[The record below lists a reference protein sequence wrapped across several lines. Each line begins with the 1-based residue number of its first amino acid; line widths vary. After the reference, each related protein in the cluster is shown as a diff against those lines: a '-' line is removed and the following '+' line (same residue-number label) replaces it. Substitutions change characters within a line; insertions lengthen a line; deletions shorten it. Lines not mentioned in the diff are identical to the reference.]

1 MQQRSIKTC
10 ILLIC
15 FIHSTTAGNI
25 LAVLP
30 VASPSH
36 HIWTSPLVRTLAE
49 RGHNVTVISADAQK
63 TPVPNLTD
71 IVVTGIYEILHQE
84 FDFETMS
91 DTFQLF
97 SLDMVYEYMYQVCV
111 IMLKSDA
118 WKQLMA
124 YPPDTKFDLVITEA
138 SGSECLI
145 GGVRRFGDPPIV
157 SLNGFSVPDW
167 VFETSG
173 TPNTLSYIPNFAY
186 SASDRMTFWQRVT
199 NMFFYAY
206 SNYIYRYRY
215 IPAMD
220 KAAREY
226 YGPDVPLYSE
236 MKHKI
241 AVSMANYHPVLD
253 YPYAITPNLIPVAAM
268 QIKDPKPLPQDL
280 KLFLDEAKEGAI
292 LFSLG
297 SNLRSEK
304 LTPEKRKVL
313 MDAFAEL
320 PQKVLWKFEADSL
333 PGQPKNVKIS
343 KWLPQSDILAHPNVK
358 VFISHSGL
366 LSTHEAIYRGV
377 PVIGIPFFG
386 DQPVNIQ
393 KLVSR
398 GVAIQLNFKELTKE
412 SLLKAIRTILNDSSY
427 RENMKK
433 LSAKFRDEQQTP
445 LERAVFW
452 SEYVLR
458 HKGAPHLQSAAK
470 DLNFIQYFLL
480 DVLAFIFLIPALLIT
495 VLYWAC
501 IRRKSNQNRKHKLL

>member
-1 MQQRSIKTC
+1 MT
-10 ILLIC
+10 
-15 FIHSTTAGNI
+15 FIFQCHDEQTTRN
-25 LAVLP
+25 
-30 VASPSH
+30 
-36 HIWTSPLVRTLAE
+36 R
-49 RGHNVTVISADAQK
+49 QK
-63 TPVPNLTD
+63 T
-71 IVVTGIYEILHQE
+71 
-84 FDFETMS
+84 S
-91 DTFQLF
+91 
-97 SLDMVYEYMYQVCV
+97 SLCGLLLAAE
-111 IMLKSDA
+111 
-118 WKQLMA
+118 
-124 YPPDTKFDLVITEA
+124 
-138 SGSECLI
+138 
-145 GGVRRFGDPPIV
+145 
-157 SLNGFSVPDW
+157 
-167 VFETSG
+167 
-173 TPNTLSYIPNFAY
+173 
-186 SASDRMTFWQRVT
+186 DRSRSPFR
-199 NMFFYAY
+199 
-206 SNYIYRYRY
+206 
-215 IPAMD
+215 
-220 KAAREY
+220 
-226 YGPDVPLYSE
+226 
-236 MKHKI
+236 
-241 AVSMANYHPVLD
+241 
-253 YPYAITPNLIPVAAM
+253 
-268 QIKDPKPLPQDL
+268 QDL
-280 KLFLDEAKEGAI
+280 QLFLDEAKEGAI

-343 KWLPQSDILAHPNVK
+343 KWLPQSDIL
-358 VFISHSGL
+358 GL

-393 KLVSR
+393 KLVSH

-501 IRRKSNQNRKHKLL
+501 TRRKRNQNRKHKLL